1 MVAYYG
7 LEAGSQILSSH
18 RVRDLEQQAWVGEF
32 LRLLSIPHLLL
43 AVPEPFVQL
52 PLREAGHS
60 YEVAEVALVKFAVVL
75 LESLD

>member
-52 PLREAGHS
+52 PLREAGYS

-75 LESLD
+75 LENMD